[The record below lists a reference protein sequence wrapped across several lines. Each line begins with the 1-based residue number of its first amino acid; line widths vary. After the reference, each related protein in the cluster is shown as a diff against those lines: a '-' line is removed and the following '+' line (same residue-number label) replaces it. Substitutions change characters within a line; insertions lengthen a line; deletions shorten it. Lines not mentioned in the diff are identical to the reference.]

1 MISAARKIGRSLKR
15 TLNRVTSPF
24 RSAGIVLLYHRVT
37 TLSLDPWSLAV
48 TPEHFDQHMSVL
60 RKFRARRLRDMARH
74 PTSRSVAVTFDDGY
88 ADNLAV
94 ARPIMDKYDI
104 PGSVFVVTGYVGGL
118 REFWWDELE
127 QLVFQPLVLPAVV
140 NIRIGEVTERL
151 ETSSRKACYT
161 NAHALLQPLGDS
173 ERQRALRFIAAQTGI
188 TPQLRPSH
196 RQLTA
201 CEVRELARNDL
212 IEVGAHTMTHPW
224 LSARGVGE
232 QAAEIVGSKLALEEW
247 LDRPVTTF
255 SYPYGGPQH
264 YSAVTSELVRTCGF
278 HLACTT
284 NPHHMSRHFNPY
296 QTPRIVIQDMDGDG
310 LERVLDSVMR
320 DL

>member
-1 MISAARKIGRSLKR
+1 MISAARQIGRTLLKR

-24 RSAGIVLLYHRVT
+24 RSAGIILLYHRVT
-37 TLSLDPWSLAV
+37 TLPLDPWSLAV

-60 RKFRARRLRDMARH
+60 RKFRPRRLRDLALR
-74 PTSRSVAVTFDDGY
+74 PTRRSVAVTFDDGY
-88 ADNLAV
+88 ADNLSV
-94 ARPIMDKYDI
+94 ARPIMEKYDI
-104 PGSVFVVTGYVGGL
+104 PGSVFVVTVYIGGM

-127 QLVFQPLVLPAVV
+127 QIVFQPLGLPAVI
-140 NIRIGEVTERL
+140 NIHIGQVTERL
-151 ETSSRKACYT
+151 ETWSRQAFYM
-161 NAHALLQPLGDS
+161 NAHALLQPLGDC
-173 ERQRALRFIAAQTGI
+173 ERQRALRLIAAQTRI

-212 IEVGAHTMTHPW
+212 IEVGAHTVTHPW
-224 LSARGVGE
+224 LSVRSVAE
-232 QAAEIVGSKLALEEW
+232 QAGEIVESKQALEEW

-264 YSAVTSELVRTCGF
+264 YSAITSELVRNGGF

-284 NPHHMSRHFNPY
+284 NPHHMSRRCNPY
-296 QTPRIVIQDMDGDG
+296 QLPRIVIQDMDGEG
-310 LERVLDSVMR
+310 MERLLTSIM
-320 DL
+320 